1 MFLYLLSA
9 TYQVVSTGDNGSPGT
24 FRWAIDQANASPGP
38 DTITFNIPDTD
49 PGYVCSSGNCW
60 WRITLTSKLP
70 IITDPVLIDGW
81 SQTANRG
88 NTNLCHTSYR
98 AAPDSAG
105 WTGVRNSYPRT
116 VGTLGATL
124 PYFPCPEVEIDLN
137 GNSSIS
143 GMLEINASDVLVR
156 GIAFFNGGGSSGS
169 QVIRVKPGS
178 HNVTLRELFVG
189 LPADGSEPVDSS
201 RSDCV
206 FVDDGTSGKLSRL
219 YVGFCG
225 SHGVKFGNTSA
236 TTSSGW
242 VMDSSEI
249 FASAWYFDQG
259 DNVNVYFSNVT
270 LRHNLIHSSNNP
282 GGSDIRVFG
291 AGIEVRYDADTTVIT
306 ENTVYG
312 NGTKGVF
319 VDGGSDYVEI
329 SYNRIY
335 GNGWNLPGPGVGV
348 GEKRGISTN
357 VLITRNYFSDN
368 GGLAIDLDSSGA
380 SGSAGDG
387 VTCNDGLRQTNNPNV
402 LIDYPYLDSA
412 KLYVS
417 SGDTTLLVWGRAY
430 TGADSV
436 EVYVVSTLDSENCP
450 GEVNGHGEGGTFL
463 TAVPVVLNS
472 FNVSLKVDSLGPDW
486 GSGSLYL
493 TALSRDNLWNTS
505 EFSENLP
512 VPLPV
517 GSSGE
522 LVVHESGA
530 IDYTY
535 GEVEVYDPSGRL
547 VYRGNL
553 KGFRGSRGVY
563 FVVSGGKVV
572 RKIVR

>member
-1 MFLYLLSA
+1 MFFYLLSA
-9 TYQVVSTGDNGSPGT
+9 TYQVVSTGDNSSPGT
-24 FRWAIDQANASPGP
+24 LRWAIDQANSSPGP

-49 PGYVCSSGNCW
+49 PGYTCSSGNCW
-60 WRITLTSKLP
+60 WRITLSSRLP
-70 IITDPVLIDGW
+70 AITDPVLIDGW
-81 SQTANRG
+81 SQTANHG
-88 NTNLCHTSYR
+88 NTNTCHPSYR

-105 WTGVRNSYPRT
+105 WTGVQNSYSRN

-124 PYFPCPEVEIDLN
+124 PYFPCPEVEVDLN
-137 GNSSIS
+137 GVSYIY
-143 GMLEINASDVLVR
+143 GVVQIAASDVQIR
-156 GIAFFNGGGSSGS
+156 GMAFFNGGGSSGS
-169 QVIRVKPGS
+169 QIIRVRPGS
-178 HNVTLRELFVG
+178 YNVTLRELFVG
-189 LPADGSEPVDSS
+189 LPADGSEPTDST

-206 FVDDGTSGKLSRL
+206 FVDSTTSGKLSRL

-242 VMDSSEI
+242 VVDSSEI

-259 DNVNVYFSNVT
+259 DNVNVYFNNVT
-270 LRHNLIHSSNNP
+270 FRHNLIHSSNHP
-282 GGSDIRVFG
+282 SASDKRVFG
-291 AGIEVRYDADTTVIT
+291 AGIEIRYNAENVTVT
-306 ENTVYG
+306 ENTVYE
-312 NGTKGVF
+312 NGTKGIF
-319 VDGGSDYVEI
+319 VDGGSSGVEI
-329 SYNRIY
+329 SYNRIF

-348 GEKRGISTN
+348 GEKGGNSKRILIS
-357 VLITRNYFSDN
+357 RNYFSDN
-368 GGLAIDLDSSGA
+368 GGLAIDLDSTGA

-387 VTCNDGLRQTNNPNV
+387 VTCNDGLTQSGNPNA

-417 SGDTTLLVWGRAY
+417 SGDTLLLVWGRAY

-436 EVYVVSTLDSENCP
+436 EIYVVSTLDNENCP

-463 TAVPVVLNS
+463 AVAPVVLNS
-472 FNVSLKVDSLGPDW
+472 FNISLKVDSLGPDW

-517 GSSGE
+517 GSSDDLYVSEGKTPA
-522 LVVHESGA
+522 LP
-530 IDYTY
+530 Y

-547 VYRGNL
+547 V
-553 KGFRGSRGVY
+553 FRGDMKAFKGRKGVY
-563 FVVSGGKVV
+563 FVVSGGKVLL
-572 RKIVR
+572 KIVR